1 VFFTESRYYVT
12 VSSVT
17 SPGHVTDIYV
27 YTAPSV
33 AHYDAHHDVIICRL
47 ANVNHNDKE
56 LTEAAW
62 PFTLSP
68 SNDDDDDVGD
78 NYYYNNNNTVSLY
91 VKSRDVAAESRDL
104 GLYQST
110 NQEFLKWP
118 K

>member
-33 AHYDAHHDVIICRL
+33 GRHDDDVITCGL
-47 ANVNHNDKE
+47 ATVYHNDKE
-56 LTEAAW
+56 LSEEAW

-68 SNDDDDDVGD
+68 SNDD
-78 NYYYNNNNTVSLY
+78 NNTVSLY
-91 VKSRDVAAESRDL
+91 VKPRDVTSSDPGMHL
-104 GLYQST
+104 ITVQ
-110 NQEFLKWP
+110 
-118 K
+118 